1 MRLVVDTNVLFSF
14 FKRESVT
21 RRLLTNFELLEPV
34 TPSFCIE
41 ELNEHKELI
50 RAKAKLADREFEEVL
65 DDLLIFLKVFSL
77 SEYRTFLSAAQRI
90 SPDPDDSEL
99 FALALKFSCPIW
111 SNEKAFKNQSE
122 VRIYTTAELR
132 ALVSLL

>member
-14 FKRESVT
+14 FTRESVT
-21 RRLLTNFELLEPV
+21 RRLLTNFELVEPV

-50 RAKAKLADREFEEVL
+50 RAKSKLSDREFEEVL
-65 DDLLIFLKVFSL
+65 DDLLIFVKVFSP
-77 SEYRTFLSAAQRI
+77 SEYRTFLSAAKRI
-90 SPDPDDSEL
+90 SPDPDDIEL
-99 FALALKFSCPIW
+99 FAVALKLGCPIW

-122 VRIYTTAELR
+122 VRVYSTVELIS
-132 ALVSLL
+132 LVS

>member
-21 RRLLTNFELLEPV
+21 RRLLTNFELIEPF

-41 ELNEHKELI
+41 ELSEHKELI
-50 RAKAKLADREFEEVL
+50 RAKSKLSDPEFEEVF
-65 DDLLIFLKVFSL
+65 DDLLVFVKVFSL
-77 SEYRTFLSAAQRI
+77 SDYRTFLPAAKRI
-90 SPDPDDSEL
+90 SPDPDDIDL
-99 FALALKFSCPIW
+99 FALALKFGCPIW

-122 VRIYTTAELR
+122 VRVYATAEL
-132 ALVSLL
+132 LGLIS